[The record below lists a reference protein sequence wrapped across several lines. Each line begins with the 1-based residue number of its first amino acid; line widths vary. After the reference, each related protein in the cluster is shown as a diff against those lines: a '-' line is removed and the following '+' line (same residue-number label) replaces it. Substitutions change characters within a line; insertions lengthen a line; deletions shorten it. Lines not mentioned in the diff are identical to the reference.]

1 MKSLCQGDLLEKT
14 DDLAAVLKDVHPY
27 FLRDDYKCF
36 MVLSQSCDLVRRNG
50 SQCKTPYITLAAV
63 RDYQDFLEKTL
74 VANHYAEKHNGFLLV
89 EEKTKN
95 KVSQLIERVYNNNE
109 NDYFFLYKE
118 NNLGLSKSLVVY
130 LKVSIAL
137 KSRLH
142 YDTCLHAKRLELSDE
157 FKAKLGW
164 LVGNMYSR
172 VGTTDWDSK
181 LTQQMKNKMI
191 EDDVISNC
199 IIGTKEQLKKLK
211 QELNERGDIFSSHQ
225 EAMEF
230 VSSIEIKSKYEQV
243 MDLIELVIND
253 TGKKIDPKDKEKL
266 INAIKSR
273 KKIQQLIG

>member
-1 MKSLCQGDLLEKT
+1 
-14 DDLAAVLKDVHPY
+14 
-27 FLRDDYKCF
+27 
-36 MVLSQSCDLVRRNG
+36 
-50 SQCKTPYITLAAV
+50 
-63 RDYQDFLEKTL
+63 
-74 VANHYAEKHNGFLLV
+74 
-89 EEKTKN
+89 
-95 KVSQLIERVYNNNE
+95 
-109 NDYFFLYKE
+109 
-118 NNLGLSKSLVVY
+118 
-130 LKVSIAL
+130 
-137 KSRLH
+137 
-142 YDTCLHAKRLELSDE
+142 
-157 FKAKLGW
+157 
-164 LVGNMYSR
+164 
-172 VGTTDWDSK
+172 
-181 LTQQMKNKMI
+181 MKNKMI